1 MKLSI
6 KKPLPI
12 GIDKFD
18 KLIDGGYYY
27 VDKTLFIKELLDMK
41 GEVNLFT
48 RPRRFGKT
56 LALSMVQCFFETGY
70 DYLGRPINN
79 ERLFDGLA
87 IMEQGEKYTKHFGKY
102 PVISLSLKSAKQPEF
117 EMAYL
122 SIVEEISNEF
132 ERHKEVLENKGI
144 LESDKEKYKAIME
157 RRADKISYAKSIAF
171 LSKVLAIHYQ
181 KNVIILI
188 DEYDVPLENA
198 YFKGFYEE
206 MTDFIRSLFE
216 SALKTNP
223 FLEFSVITGCLR
235 ISKESIFTGLNNLEI
250 ISILNETYSENFG
263 FTQLEV
269 DKILEFYDIKNKKK
283 EMKKWYDGYLFGN
296 TEVYN
301 PWSVIN
307 YVKSLC
313 ANSKSYPKPYWSNT
327 SSNSIIRSLI
337 EKADMKTKS
346 EIQELIDGNAIE
358 KAVFEEVTYEDI
370 NKKDDNLWSFLL
382 FTGYLKK
389 VSKRQEGENIYVKM
403 AIPNSEVRYIYKN
416 MIIEWF
422 NNKIKQKDFSKMYE
436 AMFNGDELTFEEE
449 LVSVLEETISFND
462 SYENF
467 YHGFLV
473 GVLSNIDNY
482 EIKSNRESGIGR
494 SDIIIKYPN
503 RRGKAVIIEI
513 KVAKN
518 VNDLENKCY
527 EALNQIEEKKYD
539 MELVQDGYKDILKYG
554 IVFYKKDCMIKCK
567 NHL

>member
-41 GEVNLFT
+41 GEVNLFN

-70 DYLGRPINN
+70 DYLGRLINN

-132 ERHKEVLENKGI
+132 ERHKEVLENKDI

-250 ISILNETYSENFG
+250 ISIL
-263 FTQLEV
+263 
-269 DKILEFYDIKNKKK
+269 
-283 EMKKWYDGYLFGN
+283 
-296 TEVYN
+296 
-301 PWSVIN
+301 
-307 YVKSLC
+307 
-313 ANSKSYPKPYWSNT
+313 
-327 SSNSIIRSLI
+327 
-337 EKADMKTKS
+337 
-346 EIQELIDGNAIE
+346 
-358 KAVFEEVTYEDI
+358 
-370 NKKDDNLWSFLL
+370 KDDNLWSFLL

-436 AMFNGDELTFEEE
+436 GMFKGDEITFEEE

-462 SYENF
+462 AYENF

-513 KVAKN
+513 KVSQN

-527 EALNQIEEKKYD
+527 EALN
-539 MELVQDGYKDILKYG
+539 
-554 IVFYKKDCMIKCK
+554 
-567 NHL
+567 

>member
-1 MKLSI
+1 
-6 KKPLPI
+6 
-12 GIDKFD
+12 
-18 KLIDGGYYY
+18 
-27 VDKTLFIKELLDMK
+27 
-41 GEVNLFT
+41 
-48 RPRRFGKT
+48 
-56 LALSMVQCFFETGY
+56 
-70 DYLGRPINN
+70 
-79 ERLFDGLA
+79 
-87 IMEQGEKYTKHFGKY
+87 
-102 PVISLSLKSAKQPEF
+102 
-117 EMAYL
+117 MAYL

-132 ERHKEVLENKGI
+132 ERHKEVLENKDI

-157 RRADKISYAKSIAF
+157 RRADKISYAKSIVF

-250 ISILNETYSENFG
+250 ISIL
-263 FTQLEV
+263 
-269 DKILEFYDIKNKKK
+269 
-283 EMKKWYDGYLFGN
+283 
-296 TEVYN
+296 
-301 PWSVIN
+301 
-307 YVKSLC
+307 
-313 ANSKSYPKPYWSNT
+313 
-327 SSNSIIRSLI
+327 
-337 EKADMKTKS
+337 
-346 EIQELIDGNAIE
+346 
-358 KAVFEEVTYEDI
+358 
-370 NKKDDNLWSFLL
+370 KDDNLWSFLL

-403 AIPNSEVRYIYKN
+403 AIPNTEVRYIYKN

-436 AMFNGDELTFEEE
+436 GMFKGDEITFEEE

-462 SYENF
+462 AYENF

-473 GVLSNIDNY
+473 EVLSNIDNY

-513 KVAKN
+513 KVSQN

-527 EALNQIEEKKYD
+527 EALN
-539 MELVQDGYKDILKYG
+539 
-554 IVFYKKDCMIKCK
+554 
-567 NHL
+567 

>member
-27 VDKTLFIKELLDMK
+27 
-41 GEVNLFT
+41 
-48 RPRRFGKT
+48 
-56 LALSMVQCFFETGY
+56 
-70 DYLGRPINN
+70 LGRLINN

-132 ERHKEVLENKGI
+132 ERHKEVLENKDI

-157 RRADKISYAKSIAF
+157 RRADKIFYAKSIAF

-188 DEYDVPLENA
+188 DV
-198 YFKGFYEE
+198 
-206 MTDFIRSLFE
+206 
-216 SALKTNP
+216 
-223 FLEFSVITGCLR
+223 
-235 ISKESIFTGLNNLEI
+235 
-250 ISILNETYSENFG
+250 
-263 FTQLEV
+263 
-269 DKILEFYDIKNKKK
+269 
-283 EMKKWYDGYLFGN
+283 
-296 TEVYN
+296 
-301 PWSVIN
+301 
-307 YVKSLC
+307 
-313 ANSKSYPKPYWSNT
+313 NSKSYPKPYWSNT

-358 KAVFEEVTYEDI
+358 KVVFEEVTYEDI

-436 AMFNGDELTFEEE
+436 GMFKGDEITFEEE

-462 SYENF
+462 AYENF

-513 KVAKN
+513 KVSQN

-554 IVFYKKDCMIKCK
+554 IAFYKKDCMIKCK